1 MVKITSRF
9 SASLRQAIVVGHS
22 VLLIVVVSV
31 FIVSGLVEIGHS
43 QPEPASKE
51 TPGFYRPDYA
61 SFSVGYGSRS
71 NQMQGFTLNAGFR
84 SPLASDFDLE
94 GRVFKRLFDDIGF
107 GFGFVGF
114 LPELVK
120 IGSSGANIEPMLGAN
135 FTVWSPTVA
144 IGVPMG
150 FEFHQPIFS
159 ILDLSIG
166 GTVEP
171 QFNLNSDKNTV
182 IVDARIGIRYHQ

>member
-1 MVKITSRF
+1 MVKIPSVF
-9 SASLRQAIVVGHS
+9 SYSLRQVIVGGCS
-22 VLLIVVVSV
+22 VLLIFVVSF
-31 FIVSGLVEIGHS
+31 FIVSGLVEIAYS
-43 QPEPASKE
+43 QTESTSKE
-51 TPGFYRPDYA
+51 TAGFYRPDYA
-61 SFSVGYGSRS
+61 TVSLGYGTRS
-71 NQMQGFTLNAGFR
+71 NQMHGLTLNAAFR
-84 SPLASDFDLE
+84 SPLSSDFDLE

-120 IGSSGANIEPMLGAN
+120 IGSSGANIEPMLGAT
-135 FTVWSPTVA
+135 FTVWSSTVA

-150 FEFHQPIFS
+150 FEFHQPIIS

-182 IVDARIGIRYHQ
+182 IVDVRIGIRYHQ